1 MAEDEECLEKDPV
14 LILDKMQE
22 YGHLSQTYALHL
34 KKNVQGIQSLL
45 SECQK
50 NEEILSSKT
59 KLLKEEKNKLVKEI
73 SQLTQDLPS
82 SAKKEIQRLRLEL
95 VKQGKAL
102 EEHSEKQL
110 EIFQIIESLQVEKS
124 DLLNKLLMNEEEV
137 DNDEEEDKTPK
148 FLSFRQLE
156 KLAWF

>member
-110 EIFQIIESLQVEKS
+110 EIFQIIESVTKPDSCVRVYVVSYFIACDVYDVLPVNRHDPS
-124 DLLNKLLMNEEEV
+124 M
-137 DNDEEEDKTPK
+137 
-148 FLSFRQLE
+148 
-156 KLAWF
+156 